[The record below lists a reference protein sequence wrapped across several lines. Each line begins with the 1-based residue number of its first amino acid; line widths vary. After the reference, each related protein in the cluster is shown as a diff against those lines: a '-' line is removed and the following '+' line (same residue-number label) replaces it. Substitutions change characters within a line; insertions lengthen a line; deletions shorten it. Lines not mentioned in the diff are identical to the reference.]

1 MATRPETTRETGN
14 AATSEAMRATSEAS
28 RRTLM
33 CSSSRPQAPRGNR
46 SSRAPLR
53 QRWAVSREYRP
64 FPSLPHKN
72 LAQRWA
78 ELPLLKTALGLPRGG
93 RILEI
98 GCGRGVA
105 LAYFAAHL
113 SPQSLVGVDIDPQAL
128 GQARRQLPESVALV
142 LGDARELP
150 FPDASFDLVVDFGTL
165 FHIAH
170 PERALGE
177 ISRVLAPQGQFVH
190 ETWLSQLISHP
201 FELIKR
207 RQLRPWQIDTL
218 AVERHAGLWASQVRI

>member
-1 MATRPETTRETGN
+1 MSLLRIARKESPD
-14 AATSEAMRATSEAS
+14 APYVRAD
-28 RRTLM
+28 M
-33 CSSSRPQAPRGNR
+33 
-46 SSRAPLR
+46 
-53 QRWAVSREYRP
+53 
-64 FPSLPHKN
+64 
-72 LAQRWA
+72 
-78 ELPLLKTALGLPRGG
+78 
-93 RILEI
+93 
-98 GCGRGVA
+98 
-105 LAYFAAHL
+105 
-113 SPQSLVGVDIDPQAL
+113 
-128 GQARRQLPESVALV
+128 
-142 LGDARELP
+142 RELP
-150 FPDASFDLVVDFGTL
+150 FADASFDLVVDFGTL